1 MSKKEK
7 NLLTFDLCHL
17 TSAAQPLVIA
27 SHNKGKVVEI
37 GELIAPLGIRVISA
51 TEANVDEPEETGD
64 SFAANASLK
73 SEYSSLKTGLVA
85 LADDSGLVVP
95 AIGGAPGIYS
105 ARWAGPG
112 KDFTM
117 AFDRIQKEL
126 GDCPKAA
133 YFVCMLAL
141 TIPKSPP
148 LLGGRLGGGHSLEEL
163 SPKSPHSGPP
173 PNGEGVTYLFEGRI
187 DGTLT
192 FPQRGEKGFG
202 YDPIFIPDGHTET
215 FAELDPH
222 YKNTISHRAQA
233 FSKFLAFLK
242 DK

>member
-1 MSKKEK
+1 M
-7 NLLTFDLCHL
+7 T
-17 TSAAQPLVIA
+17 TSTISTLFRDTKLVIA
-27 SHNKGKVVEI
+27 SHNKGKVQEI
-37 GELIAPLGIRVISA
+37 GELIAPLGIQVISA

-117 AFDRIQKEL
+117 AFERIQKEL
-126 GDCPKAA
+126 GDLPKAA

-141 TIPKSPP
+141 TIPASFSK
-148 LLGGRLGGGHSLEEL
+148 EL
-163 SPKSPHSGPP
+163 AGTH
-173 PNGEGVTYLFEGRI
+173 LFEGRI
-187 DGTLT
+187 HGTLT
-192 FPQRGEKGFG
+192 FPPRGEKGFG
-202 YDPIFIPDGHTET
+202 YDPIFIPEGHTET

-242 DK
+242 DKK